1 MNDSDAPVEIDL
13 PNQGDGTRSAA
24 ALTPLQK
31 ICYGAGDLAISAT
44 WGLSTGYLLL
54 YWSDVALVPIVAL
67 GPIMLSTRVM
77 DAIFDPLV
85 GVLVDRTQTR
95 LGKAR
100 PYLLWGAVP
109 FAAMSVAVFT
119 VPHFSPALKIAYAV
133 ITFSALGFLYSLL
146 YIPYGALLPM
156 LTRDRNER
164 VQLASY
170 RSMGTSLASLLVY
183 SLTLPIVGAV
193 DPGYRQ
199 AGFTAVAILMGAIT
213 LALLLGVT
221 FPNSRELPAPRTC
234 SQRLPLGM
242 ALRQITTNPA
252 WLVASAIAILLLAK
266 MFSMVSAFPYF
277 AREVLGSISW
287 MTRILP
293 LVSLM
298 IFAGGFAASRLF
310 RRIGLRNGNI
320 ALLVISIGLTA
331 LMPLFQRH
339 PLIFFSIFLLSQFGG
354 AFQAATIFILV
365 ADAVDLQSERHGFRS
380 EGLMMSSVAFASKL
394 GMAVGTALTGFL
406 LAWTNYQP
414 GTPSRETGRA
424 ISFLFYGFPILSMT
438 LMILCLIPYR
448 RDEVRLAISRSSR
461 GHSSTKNS

>member
-1 MNDSDAPVEIDL
+1 MGDSDAAEEIEL
-13 PNQGDGTRSAA
+13 PSEGDSTRSAN
-24 ALTPLQK
+24 ALTSLQK

-54 YWSDVALVPIVAL
+54 YWSDVALVPIIAL
-67 GPIMLSTRVM
+67 GPIMLSTRIL

-100 PYLLWGAVP
+100 PYLLWGSVP
-109 FAAMSVAVFT
+109 FAALSVAVFT
-119 VPHFSPALKIAYAV
+119 VPNFSPTLKIVYAV
-133 ITFSALGFLYSLL
+133 VTFSALGFLYSLL

-183 SLTLPIVGAV
+183 SMTLPIVGAA
-193 DPGYRQ
+193 DPGHRQ
-199 AGFTAVAILMGAIT
+199 VGFTAVAVLMGAIT
-213 LALLLGVT
+213 VALLLGVT
-221 FPNSRELPAPRTC
+221 FPNTRELQVPRRYRE
-234 SQRLPLGM
+234 RLPLST

-252 WLVASAIAILLLAK
+252 WLVASAISILLLAK

-293 LVSLM
+293 LASLM
-298 IFAGGFAASRLF
+298 IFAGGFTASRF
-310 RRIGLRNGNI
+310 FKRIGLRNGNI

-331 LMPLFQRH
+331 LMPLFQRQ
-339 PLIFFSIFLLSQFGG
+339 PLVFFSIFLLSQFGG

-394 GMAVGTALTGFL
+394 GMAIGTALTGFV
-406 LAWTNYQP
+406 LAWTDYLP
-414 GTPSRETGRA
+414 GAPSRETGRA
-424 ISFLFYGFPILSMT
+424 ISLLFYGFPILSML

-448 RDEVRLAISRSSR
+448 RDETRLATSRSTT
-461 GHSSTKNS
+461 GLSTRKHH

>member
-1 MNDSDAPVEIDL
+1 MHDSETAEEIALPAQVDDAHP
-13 PNQGDGTRSAA
+13 AA
-24 ALTPLQK
+24 ALTALQK
-31 ICYGAGDLAISAT
+31 LCYGAGDLAISAT

-54 YWSDVALVPIVAL
+54 YWSDVALVPVVAL
-67 GPIMLSTRVM
+67 GPIMLSTRVL

-85 GVLVDRTQTR
+85 GALVDRTQTR
-95 LGKAR
+95 FGKAR
-100 PYLLWGAVP
+100 PYLLWGALP
-109 FAAMSVAVFT
+109 FAALSVAVFT
-119 VPHFSPALKIAYAV
+119 VPQFSPTLKIAYA
-133 ITFSALGFLYSLL
+133 IISFTTLGFLYSLL

-183 SLTLPIVGAV
+183 SMTLPIVGAA
-193 DPGYRQ
+193 DPGHRQ
-199 AGFTAVAILMGAIT
+199 VGFTAVAVLMGAIT
-213 LALLLGVT
+213 VALLLGVT
-221 FPNSRELPAPRTC
+221 YPNTRELKAPRTHR
-234 SQRLPLGM
+234 QRLPLSM

-252 WLVASAIAILLLAK
+252 WMVASAISILLLAK

-298 IFAGGFAASRLF
+298 IFAGGFAASRF
-310 RRIGLRNGNI
+310 FKRIGLRIGNI
-320 ALLVISIGLTA
+320 ALLAISIGLTA

-339 PLIFFSIFLLSQFGG
+339 PLVFFSIFLLSQFGG

-394 GMAVGTALTGFL
+394 GMAVGTALTGFV
-406 LAWTNYQP
+406 LAWTHYLP

-424 ISFLFYGFPILSMT
+424 ISFLFYGFPILSML

-448 RDEVRLAISRSSR
+448 RDDVRLAKSRSSS
-461 GHSSTKNS
+461 GQ